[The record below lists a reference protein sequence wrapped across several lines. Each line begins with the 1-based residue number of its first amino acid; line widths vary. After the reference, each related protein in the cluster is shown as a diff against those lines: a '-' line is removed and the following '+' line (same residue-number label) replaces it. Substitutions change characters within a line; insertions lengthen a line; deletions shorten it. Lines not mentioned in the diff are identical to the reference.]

1 MNNKFIFENIYKQG
15 LWNDNRSDIPLSG
28 PGSSLENTK
37 EFTNFLNNFIEE
49 KNINT
54 CCDLGCGDLTW
65 IKYTK
70 AFTINYTGI
79 DIVESLIQT
88 HKTLYPDKKFYNKN
102 IIKDDIPESDLILI
116 RDVIFHMDLSEIK
129 LLFENIKDKFKYLI
143 ITSCYNTVNQNDL
156 NNRYNYCE
164 VNIEIEPLYKIFGE
178 KILDEPKFNRKMLV
192 FDNDKFNNRF
202 SDKLFNSQIIHHY
215 GPNDYISR
223 SIMDYKCW
231 EPTITNIFENILK
244 STDNKVTVFDIGC
257 NIGYY
262 SLVSSKYCENVYS
275 FDGNKHNIEL
285 LKKSLL
291 SNDITNINIYDK
303 IISDEEVS
311 YKAADNINIFG
322 QNIGG
327 LSFIKSEN
335 SSDDTSILLDN
346 FIEENKIEIIDLMK
360 IDIEGGELKAL
371 KGCIKSLNSNKIKNI
386 IIEISPYLNNDSYDI
401 LKILEDA
408 GYRLYNIPLKET
420 GEYIYDS
427 TFTDELKS
435 NNYISDINNFI
446 ASIDRQTNVLATKF

>member
-15 LWNDNRSDIPLSG
+15 LWNDNREDIPLSG

-37 EFTNFLNNFIEE
+37 SFVNFLDNFIKE
-49 KNINT
+49 KNITT

-65 IKYTK
+65 LKFTK
-70 AFTINYTGI
+70 AFTIDYTGI
-79 DIVESLIQT
+79 DIVESLIQQ

-102 IIKDDIPESDLILI
+102 IVTDDIPKSDLILI
-116 RDVIFHMDLSEIK
+116 RDVIFHMDLSEIN

-143 ITSCYNTVNQNDL
+143 VTSCNNTVNQNDL
-156 NNRYNYCE
+156 SNRYNYCE
-164 VNIEIEPLYKIFGE
+164 VNVEIEPLFKLFGE
-178 KILDEPKFNRKMLV
+178 KILDEPKFNRKILL

-202 SDKLFNSQIIHHY
+202 SDKIFNSQIIHHY

-223 SIMDYKCW
+223 SIMEHKCW

-244 STDNKVTVFDIGC
+244 SSNNNTIVFDIGC

-262 SLVSSKYCENVYS
+262 SLVASKYSKNVYS
-275 FDGNKHNIEL
+275 FDGNKINIDL
-285 LKKSLL
+285 LNKSLL
-291 SNDITNINIYDK
+291 SNNITNINTYEK

-311 YKAADNINIFG
+311 YKAANNVTIFG

-327 LSFIKSEN
+327 LSFVKSEN

-346 FIEENKIEIIDLMK
+346 FIEENKIENIDLMK
-360 IDIEGGELKAL
+360 IDIEGGKLKAL

-401 LKILEDA
+401 LKILENA
-408 GYRLYNIPLKET
+408 GYKLYNIPLKET
-420 GEYIYDS
+420 GEYIYNS
-427 TFTDELKS
+427 TFVDELKS
-435 NNYISDINNFI
+435 NNYIRDINSFVN
-446 ASIDRQTNVLATKF
+446 SIDRQTNVLACI